1 MWVLHMTNDFIIY
14 DYLTF
19 TSKIHTVSDVVE
31 LLGLDNVKFENMNGF
46 YGYKDKLFFDNI
58 SIMYNGRPGMGVCV
72 EMSGKGCR
80 AFETYGTGDYDS
92 IFALI
97 LRHYSEDAD
106 KRMMNITRLDI
117 AYDDFSGV
125 LDLPMLCR
133 ETQKLNFVSRFKDW
147 QVIYGNKGI
156 AVNHGSKCSNVFVR
170 IYDKRL
176 EQNMQTVISHWV
188 RCELQLRKE
197 CASGYLMLS
206 GDINTRY
213 FNVLNN
219 YLRYVLEV
227 VQSNPSMSETAPY
240 WLKFLQCAESK
251 AVFHKPAQNYS
262 FDKLF
267 DYVNGQLSGAIQT
280 YIDILGVEQFLKD
293 INHSRKDKVLN
304 PKYTS
309 LKEQADANGNAILDY
324 LKKHD
329 LL

>member
-1 MWVLHMTNDFIIY
+1 MTNDFLIY

-19 TSKIHTVSDVVE
+19 TTKIHTVSEVVE
-31 LLGLDNVKFENMNGF
+31 LLGLSGVKFEPMNGF

-58 SIMYNGRPGMGVCV
+58 SIMFNGRSGMGVCV

-92 IFALI
+92 LFALI
-97 LRHYSEDAD
+97 LHNYDDDAD
-106 KRMMNITRLDI
+106 KRKMNITRLDI

-125 LDLPMLCR
+125 LDLPLLCR
-133 ETQKLNFVSRFKDW
+133 ETQKHNFVSRFKDW

-156 AVNHGSKCSNVFVR
+156 AVNHGSKASTAFVR

-176 EQNMQTVISHWV
+176 EQNMQDVVSHWV
-188 RCELQLRKE
+188 RCELQLRKD
-197 CASGYLMLS
+197 CAIGYLMLS
-206 GDINTRY
+206 GDINTKY
-213 FNVLNN
+213 FQVLNN
-219 YLRYVLEV
+219 YLRYVIEV
-227 VQSNPSMSETAPY
+227 VHTNPSMSEIAPY
-240 WLKFLQCAESK
+240 WLKFLQSAESK

-280 YIDILGVEQFLKD
+280 YIDVIGVEQFLRD
-293 INHSRKDKVLN
+293 IHKSREGKALN
-304 PKYTS
+304 QKYMTV
-309 LKEQADANGNAILDY
+309 KEQADANGDAILAY
-324 LKKHD
+324 LKQNN